1 MKNKE
6 YSISWSAIDDAD
18 LTSILKTSYPKI
30 LKRVEMISKPEK
42 LPFLDILDVFEG
54 TYLGNKISRPE
65 GSHRAFYLK
74 DKVSEAVMAIKGTE
88 AVSSQ
93 LKDKMQKD
101 KNNRLP
107 HRPWSKFE
115 NFIYR
120 EQKAPL
126 AMLFNEARDE
136 ANIGVKYQVSS
147 FKNFGFFEEAP
158 LPLLVFKWSN
168 KVTEAYINTISPYLD
183 NRAKNL
189 LFPLIE
195 TYGLGGT
202 VYHYPYLPT
211 RIRFS
216 GKQTIRSTVGKGRGQ
231 LLALDNLINI
241 VARMLLIDFLPFD
254 FEDHGIGQCV
264 APQNVTLRGG
274 ICDLGSIK
282 KINEISKDRTYILLQ
297 SLGTILSRTATEIFG
312 SSISDTFYEFENPTT
327 LQHFLSAVIHEK
339 LYSALSTQSQVYS
352 LKIRNELR
360 SYYDFDNKTLIKVLG
375 LK

>member
-6 YSISWSAIDDAD
+6 YSISWSALDNAD
-18 LTSILKTSYPKI
+18 LTSILKTSHPKI
-30 LKRVEMISKPEK
+30 LEQVEILSRPEK
-42 LPFLDILDVFEG
+42 LPLLDILDVFEG
-54 TYLGNKISRPE
+54 LYCGNEISRPE

-74 DKVSEAVMAIKGTE
+74 DKASEAVIAIKGTE
-88 AVSSQ
+88 VASSQ
-93 LKDKMQKD
+93 LKGKMQGD
-101 KNNRLP
+101 RNNRLS
-107 HRPWSKFE
+107 HRPWSRFE

-136 ANIGVKYQVSS
+136 AKIGIEYQVSA
-147 FKNFGFFEEAP
+147 FKHFGFFEEAP
-158 LPLLVFKWSN
+158 LPILVFKWSS
-168 KVTEAYINTISPYLD
+168 KVTATYIKTISPFLD

-195 TYGLGGT
+195 TYGIGGI
-202 VYHYPYLPT
+202 VYHYQYLPT
-211 RIRFS
+211 RIRFAD
-216 GKQTIRSTVGKGRGQ
+216 KQALHSAADQ

-282 KINEISKDRTYILLQ
+282 KFTEISTDRTYILLQ
-297 SLGTILSRTATEIFG
+297 SLGAILSRTATEIFG
-312 SSISDTFYEFENPTT
+312 SSISDTVYEFENPTT
-327 LQHFLSAVIHEK
+327 LQHFLSAVIHDK
-339 LYSALSTQSQVYS
+339 LYSALCAQSQIYS
-352 LKIRNELR
+352 LKMRNEFGC
-360 SYYDFDNKTLIKVLG
+360 YYDFDNKTLIKVLN

>member
-6 YSISWSAIDDAD
+6 YSISWSALDNAD
-18 LTSILKTSYPKI
+18 LTSILKKSYPKI
-30 LKRVEMISKPEK
+30 LEQVEILSKPEK
-42 LPFLDILDVFEG
+42 LPILDILDVFEG
-54 TYLGNKISRPE
+54 PYCGNEISRPE

-74 DKVSEAVMAIKGTE
+74 DKASEAIIAIKGTE

-93 LKDKMQKD
+93 LKDKMEGD
-101 KNNRLP
+101 RNNRLR

-136 ANIGVKYQVSS
+136 AKIGVEYQVSA

-158 LPLLVFKWSN
+158 LPLLVFKWSS
-168 KVTEAYINTISPYLD
+168 KVTTAYINTIYPFLD
-183 NRAKNL
+183 KRAKNL

-195 TYGLGGT
+195 AYGLGGT
-202 VYHYPYLPT
+202 VYYYQYLPT

-216 GKQTIRSTVGKGRGQ
+216 DKTLHSNVVRGRDQ
-231 LLALDNLINI
+231 LLALDNLVNI

-282 KINEISKDRTYILLQ
+282 KFTETSTDRTYILLQ

-312 SSISDTFYEFENPTT
+312 SSVSDMVYEFENPTT
-327 LQHFLSAVIHEK
+327 LQHFLSAVIHDK
-339 LYSALSTQSQVYS
+339 LYSALCAQSQIYS
-352 LKIRNELR
+352 LKMRKEFHC
-360 SYYDFDNKTLIKVLG
+360 YYDFDNKSLIKVLG